1 LAPPGTR
8 PLPHSSSSSSLPSDS
23 SDSEDSPLSILDSES
38 LVLVPLPLADV
49 LPLTVPELVPEAAPL
64 PPEWLPDTEPELVP
78 EAAPLPPEWLPD
90 TEPEP
95 DAVLK
100 SEEEA
105 GEPTELGKE
114 ETENGLA
121 EVVLT
126 SDESA
131 LDGCEEPLLG

>member
-1 LAPPGTR
+1 
-8 PLPHSSSSSSLPSDS
+8 
-23 SDSEDSPLSILDSES
+23 
-38 LVLVPLPLADV
+38 V
-49 LPLTVPELVPEAAPL
+49 LPLTV
-64 PPEWLPDTEPELVP
+64 PELVP